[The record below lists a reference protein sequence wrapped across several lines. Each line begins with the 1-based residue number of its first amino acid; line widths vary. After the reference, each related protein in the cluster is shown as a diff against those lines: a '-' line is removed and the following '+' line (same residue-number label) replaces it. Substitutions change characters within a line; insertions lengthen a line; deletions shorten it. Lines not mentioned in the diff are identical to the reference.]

1 MTARILEDFQVLD
14 RYRVMVLDRDAVP
27 DSSCYKINGI
37 LFDPVPIHSKK
48 ETDTMPKNYIAIR
61 YKGCLKGQS
70 VEFIPAIA

>member
-1 MTARILEDFQVLD
+1 MTAKIMDDFQVLH
-14 RYRVMVLDRDAVP
+14 RYRVMVLDRDALP
-27 DSSCYKINGI
+27 DSSCYKINGV
-37 LFDPVPIHSKK
+37 LFDPVPIHSRK

>member
-1 MTARILEDFQVLD
+1 MTAQIMDEFQVLQ
-14 RYRVMVLDRDAVP
+14 RYHVLVLDRDAVP
-27 DSSCYKINGI
+27 DSSCYKISGV
-37 LFDPVPIHSKK
+37 LFDPVPIHSRK